1 MLGDDEYVGYT
12 LHYSSPKVF
21 QKVAAHLS
29 IRASAGGKFRYNIY
43 LRPLEKFLFL
53 KAHTKMTKNA
63 VQCFLKKDKVLTR
76 HSCKVCFHK
85 EESTVVDGLTDTM
98 QLATD
103 RSDCVYYF
111 PARVESPLAVDAD
124 IAVTAGSD
132 TAAGMSDGAAGSA
145 VTAGSDISSSR
156 VVALDGPNTYQA
168 EFPTLYLTPTLLRR
182 NNGLETR
189 GQAYNICSQLISSD
203 RGNVYSGLKGGAV
216 VSIKCLGAHAL
227 EDSMLDRTVREIF
240 TLEKGH
246 DRGACFPRILDAFT
260 KSTDTNYGFCLVFE
274 VFGIPLDQFR
284 TLHGYGRKDAQPCGH
299 IRKLV
304 KHCCRALSYLHDTL
318 RLLHTDVTLA
328 NIIVKVLPGSLSG
341 AISCKL
347 GGFTL
352 LEEASL
358 SCFTGGGFYGGQ
370 SIGHPGRP
378 TLTKPVAPNDQY

>member
-1 MLGDDEYVGYT
+1 MSHVAAMLGDDEYVGYT

-29 IRASAGGKFRYNIY
+29 MRASAGGKFRYNIY

-156 VVALDGPNTYQA
+156 VVALDGPNAYQA

-203 RGNVYSGLKGGAV
+203 RGNVYSGLKGGTV

-227 EDSMLDRTVREIF
+227 EDPIVDRTVREIF

-246 DRGACFPRILDAFT
+246 DRGACFPASWTPSRNRQIQITGSVWYSKCLAFHWT
-260 KSTDTNYGFCLVFE
+260 SFGRCTVTAGRTHNRAGTFANWLSTVAELFPIFTIRYVFY
-274 VFGIPLDQFR
+274 IQTSRSP
-284 TLHGYGRKDAQPCGH
+284 T
-299 IRKLV
+299 
-304 KHCCRALSYLHDTL
+304 
-318 RLLHTDVTLA
+318 
-328 NIIVKVLPGSLSG
+328 SLSR
-341 AISCKL
+341 
-347 GGFTL
+347 
-352 LEEASL
+352 
-358 SCFTGGGFYGGQ
+358 FY
-370 SIGHPGRP
+370 PA
-378 TLTKPVAPNDQY
+378 V